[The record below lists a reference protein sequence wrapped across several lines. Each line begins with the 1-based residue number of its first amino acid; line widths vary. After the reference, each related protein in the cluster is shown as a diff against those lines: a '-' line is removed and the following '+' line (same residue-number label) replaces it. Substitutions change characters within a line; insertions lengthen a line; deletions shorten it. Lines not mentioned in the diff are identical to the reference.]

1 MALFQ
6 SCSANRKIVKILLFV
21 LGFIFVIGGMAMLAM
36 SPGGGGTDRGKVV
49 QSKSEY
55 VSVGTMPEK
64 IANLE
69 DDNKKIVQS
78 KSESASVGTAPEKI
92 VNLEDDHDDT
102 IHAKYLSDSIA
113 TETTLGSKDGRSA
126 VENENSMEDDSN
138 AIKTVLYKFKFIQN
152 SSAKKTEKIG
162 PNGTRIPPPII
173 IPGPH
178 LNVKR
183 QIIVKT
189 PDFVKEKMLSHA
201 RSTAVPLFQQLLEI
215 SKFRDI
221 NIIPDAKPEK
231 STTQVSPGK
240 TTDSGKGGS
249 LGGVPNPARISEIS
263 TTETKGDVHGT
274 TDGEEFESM
283 ATTDGEEY
291 ESNGTTDGEEY
302 ESNVT
307 TEYESNGT
315 TEYESNGTTYDEESD
330 VKVTPEVKV
339 DIEKRPEFDVDESG
353 YKNFEVKMK
362 EDVLEYFEKFDGTV
376 SVQWKD
382 NTPGSRRKQWNT
394 STLTYNPSTSST
406 TFVIPADQSSNLS
419 GICVRMIAERSGS
432 KHTIDGHF
440 LDFNTRTDLSTG
452 THRYDQ
458 MSDNDSKTTSSLV
471 STSASTS
478 GSHSTASGFHLVMGY
493 AEVLPDNVEIESAT
507 QEDNN
512 GDVYVTLSKTRLEF
526 PEKTEFKFKVS
537 KMGKNNRLVQK
548 QHHKIEY
555 VNKGNKTQ
563 KMLFKLVS
571 VGNKKNF
578 VVKRVHLTAK
588 QKSGAKST
596 KSGPVAASADV
607 V

>member
-1 MALFQ
+1 MALSQ

-21 LGFIFVIGGMAMLAM
+21 LGFIFVIGGMTMLAM
-36 SPGGGGTDRGKVV
+36 SPGGSGTDRGKVV

-189 PDFVKEKMLSHA
+189 PDFVKEKMQSH
-201 RSTAVPLFQQLLEI
+201 
-215 SKFRDI
+215 DI

-283 ATTDGEEY
+283 ATTDL
-291 ESNGTTDGEEY
+291 DGEEY

-330 VKVTPEVKV
+330 VKVTPEVKD

-537 KMGKNNRLVQK
+537 KMGKSNRLVQK

-563 KMLFKLVS
+563 KMIFKLVS

-596 KSGPVAASADV
+596 KSGPVTASADV
-607 V
+607 VYA